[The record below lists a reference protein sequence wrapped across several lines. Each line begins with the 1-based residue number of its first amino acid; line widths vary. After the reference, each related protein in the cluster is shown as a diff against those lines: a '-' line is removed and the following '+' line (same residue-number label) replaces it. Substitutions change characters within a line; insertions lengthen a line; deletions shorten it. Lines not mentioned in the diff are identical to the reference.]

1 MNDQQKAELTAPE
14 APKSTAIASMQK
26 KAETVKTMLE
36 SYRPQLAAALPA
48 HLSVDRMIRVAL
60 TEGQRPEILKCH
72 VGSFIGAVLLS
83 AQLGLE
89 LGSSLGQAYLV
100 PFWNNKTKRDEVQ
113 LIPGYRGL
121 VHLVRQTGQVDKFA
135 AHIVY
140 ARDTFD
146 LTFGIVDSLVHRPF
160 IAKAKAK
167 NQSPGPIIGAYAI
180 VAFKSGTPQFEW
192 MSVAEL
198 DLVRARSKAAT
209 KGPWVTDYPEMCRKT
224 VAKRLAK
231 WLPMSTQLATA
242 MDLDNKHE
250 IGEAQVLPEVKV
262 TSLPAVALI
271 EAPDPVLEAYGSGG
285 DEEEAVTEVEATV
298 SGPVAEDKLL
308 AAAGVTVSA
317 PEPEGTGETGETDK
331 AQAIENAS
339 SPPGVGPSASA
350 QMFAPVDENR
360 FANMIA
366 LMESPEDHAELERAY
381 HSALTAA
388 GSDKR
393 KEQAV
398 ETLMKKMLKRFPA
411 PGPNTRG

>member
-1 MNDQQKAELTAPE
+1 LRRSEPVTDQPKAELTAPE

-140 ARDTFD
+140 SRDTFD

-167 NQSPGPIIGAYAI
+167 NQNPGPIIGAYAI

-298 SGPVAEDKLL
+298 SAPAPEETGKTDKP
-308 AAAGVTVSA
+308 TESA
-317 PEPEGTGETGETDK
+317 PETADEGLFR
-331 AQAIENAS
+331 NLLAS
-339 SPPGVGPSASA
+339 L
-350 QMFAPVDENR
+350 DE
-360 FANMIA
+360 
-366 LMESPEDHAELERAY
+366 SEDFSDLERRVY
-381 HSALTAA
+381 RALTAA
-388 GSDKR
+388 GENKFWQ
-393 KEQAV
+393 KEVKAAV
-398 ETLMKKMLKRFPA
+398 MRLEKRFPR
-411 PGPNTRG
+411 PKETTR